1 MRKQNKRNIKKNRKR
16 LVNKHKSTPNV
27 KSTQKTYTID
37 NREAVA
43 IVDWLKMVM
52 MQNMIKVG
60 NSSSTIKNHC
70 EHFGQTLGGIYLKW
84 GMEKLKEFAIMFLDD
99 QRKKGQAR
107 GLELEIPNYHFMNK
121 NMEMVD
127 IKKVI
132 FS

>member
-1 MRKQNKRNIKKNRKR
+1 
-16 LVNKHKSTPNV
+16 
-27 KSTQKTYTID
+27 
-37 NREAVA
+37 
-43 IVDWLKMVM
+43 
-52 MQNMIKVG
+52 
-60 NSSSTIKNHC
+60 
-70 EHFGQTLGGIYLKW
+70 
-84 GMEKLKEFAIMFLDD
+84 MEKLKEFAIMFLDD